1 MKKYLF
7 ILLAFLCFNN
17 LIHSQAIGDWTIYMA
32 YHNATI
38 TAPAGNLIYVL
49 SDGSLYSYDTEDTS
63 IQTYDKT
70 NYLSDVN
77 ITNIAYSKDYKT
89 LLIVYENSN
98 IDLFINNEEVFN
110 IPDFMNK
117 SMIEDKTL
125 NNISIKNEYA
135 YLSTNFGIVIVNLKK
150 KEIANTYNLGK
161 IVYQSILIDK
171 TIYAATKEG
180 IFKGNITDNL
190 LDNKNWELFNNSIY
204 DNIIYYN
211 NSILTKNSEGLFKYD
226 ETNQKFNSI
235 LNGSY
240 SYMNQYDEQLIL
252 GNVNTVTI
260 YNTLSSKTTV
270 NTENTNHIS
279 HSNNIYWGSN
289 GEKGLNGYKY
299 NKNNNTF
306 EKTIESIIPDS
317 PRRNLDYYLTYTD
330 RLLIAGGGIWGD
342 RNNNPGTIMELNNNK
357 WSYFEEGNDITNKTN
372 IKYGDITKIIQD
384 PQDPEHIFASS
395 AGEGLYEFKNKKFIK
410 LYNIDNSKLE
420 TIYPDK
426 DSKYNYIRIN
436 GINFDKNNNL
446 WMTNSRATNS
456 IKILKEN
463 GEWLDFYHYNFTYK
477 PTLGNIIFDQ
487 RGWAWIISMRSGDDY
502 GIFCFNTNNTL
513 ENINDDQTIYHHNFI
528 NQDNQSISLESI
540 FCLVEDK
547 EGVIWIGTNAGPLI
561 INNPTKIFESNS
573 CTQIIV
579 PRNDGSNL
587 GDYLLEHEA
596 IKAICIDG
604 ANRKWIGT
612 ENNGIYLLS
621 SDGLETIHHFTS
633 ENSPLLSNS
642 IQSITIN
649 PYNGEVFIGTDKGL
663 VSYKSDATEAETSFN
678 DDNVHAYPNPVRS
691 NYDGIIA
698 ITGLVRD
705 SDVKIVDISGK
716 LIYSGTSVGGQFTW
730 NGKNRTGK
738 RVASGVYLVLATNS
752 EGKEGIVTKIT
763 MIK

>member
-32 YHNATI
+32 YHNATM

-70 NYLSDVN
+70 NYLSDVD
-77 ITNIAYSKDYKT
+77 ITNIVYSKDYKT

-190 LDNKNWELFNNSIY
+190 LDNKNWELFNNSTY

-226 ETNQKFNSI
+226 ETSQKFNSI

-240 SYMNQYDEQLIL
+240 SYINQYDEQLIL
-252 GNVNTVTI
+252 GNINTVTI
-260 YNTLSSKTTV
+260 YNTLSSKTTI

-279 HSNNIYWGSN
+279 YSNNIYWGSN

-299 NKNNNTF
+299 NKNDNTF
-306 EKTIESIIPDS
+306 EKTIESIIPNS
-317 PRRNLDYYLTYTD
+317 PKRNLFHYMTFTNN
-330 RLLIAGGGIWGD
+330 RLLIAGGSLNYNGIV
-342 RNNNPGTIMELNNNK
+342 NPGTAMIYEEKQWDYLQDTGITEQTGLQYLNTT
-357 WSYFEEGNDITNKTN
+357 SIV
-372 IKYGDITKIIQD
+372 QD
-384 PQDPEHIFASS
+384 PRDKNHHFVSTARK
-395 AGEGLYEFKNKKFIK
+395 GLYEFKNNKFIK
-410 LYNIDNSKLE
+410 LYNFDNSTLQYIE
-420 TIYPDK
+420 VGK
-426 DSKYNYIRIN
+426 DDKYNYVSVN
-436 GINFDKNNNL
+436 GLTYDNNNNL
-446 WMTNSRATNS
+446 WMVNNEVS
-456 IKILKEN
+456 
-463 GEWLDFYHYNFTYK
+463 
-477 PTLGNIIFDQ
+477 NIIKVMKSDGTWLSFNHPEIANIQTFERILIDK
-487 RGWAWIISMRSGDDY
+487 RGWIWATSMRIKP
-502 GIFCFNTNNTL
+502 GIFCLNTNNTL
-513 ENINDDQTIYHHNFI
+513 ENFNDDQSVFYGTFS
-528 NQDNQSISLESI
+528 NQDNSSISPENIFSI
-540 FCLVEDK
+540 AEDK
-547 EGVIWIGTNAGPLI
+547 EGTIWIGTNTGPLI
-561 INNPTKIFESNS
+561 INNPSKIFDTNS

-587 GDYLLEHEA
+587 GDYLLEHES
-596 IKAICIDG
+596 IKSICIDG

-612 ENNGIYLLS
+612 QNNGIYLLS
-621 SDGLETIHHFTS
+621 ADGLETIHHFTE
-633 ENSPLLSNS
+633 ENSPLISNS

-649 PYNGEVFIGTDKGL
+649 PNNGEVFIGTDKGL
-663 VSYKSDATEAETSFN
+663 VSYKSDATEAENEFKDN
-678 DDNVHAYPNPVRS
+678 NVHAYPNPVS
-691 NYDGIIA
+691 SDYDGIIA

-705 SDVKIVDISGK
+705 SNVKIVDVSGK
-716 LIYSGTSVGGQFTW
+716 LIYSGISVGGQFTW
-730 NGKNRTGK
+730 NGKNRNGK
-738 RVASGVYLVLATNS
+738 KVSSGVYFVLATNS
-752 EGKEGIVTKIT
+752 EGKNGIVTKIVI
-763 MIK
+763 IK

>member
-32 YHNATI
+32 YHNATM

-70 NYLSDVN
+70 NYLSDVD
-77 ITNIAYSKDYKT
+77 ITNIVYSKDYKT

-190 LDNKNWELFNNSIY
+190 LDNKNWELFNNSTY

-211 NSILTKNSEGLFKYD
+211 NSILAKNSEGLFKYD
-226 ETNQKFNSI
+226 ETSQKFNSI

-240 SYMNQYDEQLIL
+240 SYINQYDEQLIL

-260 YNTLSSKTTV
+260 YNTLSSKTTI

-279 HSNNIYWGSN
+279 YSNNIYWGSN

-306 EKTIESIIPDS
+306 EKTIESIIPNS
-317 PRRNLDYYLTYTD
+317 PKRNLDYYLTYTD
-330 RLLIAGGGIWGD
+330 RLLIEGGGIWKD
-342 RNNNPGTIMELNNNK
+342 RNNDPGTIMELNNNE
-357 WSYFEEGNDITNKTN
+357 WSYFEDNTIPDKTGLLYKDINC
-372 IKYGDITKIIQD
+372 IAED
-384 PQDPEHIFASS
+384 PKDKEHIFASS
-395 AGEGLYEFKNKKFIK
+395 GGEGLYEFKDKKFVK
-410 LYNIDNSKLE
+410 LYNIDNSLLE
-420 TIYPDK
+420 AVDPTSNNRYIYTRIAGL
-426 DSKYNYIRIN
+426 KYDNN
-436 GINFDKNNNL
+436 GNL
-446 WMTNSRATNS
+446 WILNSKAQRAS
-456 IKILKEN
+456 IKVIKKDNSWMEFHHPNLINKE
-463 GEWLDFYHYNFTYK
+463 
-477 PTLGNIIFDQ
+477 TLGNIIFDN
-487 RGWAWIISMRSGDDY
+487 RGWAWINAARVERGV
-502 GIFCFNTNNTL
+502 FCFNTNNTL
-513 ENINDDQTIYHHNFI
+513 ENTSDDKTVFYDTFI
-528 NQDNQSISLESI
+528 NQNSELVSPTNIY
-540 FCLVEDK
+540 CLVEDK
-547 EGVIWIGTNAGPLI
+547 EGAIWIGTNAGPLI
-561 INNPTKIFESNS
+561 INNPTKIFESNA

-587 GDYLLEHEA
+587 GDYLLEHED
-596 IKAICIDG
+596 IKVICIDG

-612 ENNGIYLLS
+612 QKNGIYLLS
-621 SDGLETIHHFTS
+621 ADGLETIHHFTS
-633 ENSPLLSNS
+633 ENSPLLSDN

-678 DDNVHAYPNPVRS
+678 DDNVYAYPNPVRS